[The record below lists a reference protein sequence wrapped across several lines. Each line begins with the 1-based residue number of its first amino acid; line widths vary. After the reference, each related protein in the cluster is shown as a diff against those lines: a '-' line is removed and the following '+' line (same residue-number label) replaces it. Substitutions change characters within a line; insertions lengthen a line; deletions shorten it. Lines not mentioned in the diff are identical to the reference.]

1 MTDAFERAA
10 ERTESEYRRK
20 RRQRSMRRRQKGFRI
35 HATVFVAVQ
44 VLLVVVWALQWQ
56 LGGTSHPW
64 FLYALLGWG
73 VGLAAHYAVAREG
86 SGGEPEAG

>member
-10 ERTESEYRRK
+10 ERAESEYRQRSKERGERLK
-20 RRQRSMRRRQKGFRI
+20 RRSFQI

-73 VGLAAHYAVAREG
+73 VGLAAHYAAVRPSSRKLG
-86 SGGEPEAG
+86 R